1 MKEQKV
7 HTHSELNEQGV
18 QIQSISKNDLS
29 NTENLSPENL
39 RVHHFSWHKEEIKD
53 KKYKGLKFL
62 MQLRQKQWKC
72 IQIYKEMKR
81 LENETLK
88 LEKKNARILK
98 IINIE
103 NKKKNEN
110 FKPNGSTKNKQF
122 QKLLKPLKTFLLEIM
137 L

>member
-18 QIQSISKNDLS
+18 QIQSTSKNDLS

-39 RVHHFSWHKEEIKD
+39 RVHHFSWPKEEVKD

-72 IQIYKEMKR
+72 IQIYKEKKR
-81 LENETLK
+81 LKNETLK
-88 LEKKNARILK
+88 LEKKM
-98 IINIE
+98 
-103 NKKKNEN
+103 
-110 FKPNGSTKNKQF
+110 Q
-122 QKLLKPLKTFLLEIM
+122 QY
-137 L
+137 